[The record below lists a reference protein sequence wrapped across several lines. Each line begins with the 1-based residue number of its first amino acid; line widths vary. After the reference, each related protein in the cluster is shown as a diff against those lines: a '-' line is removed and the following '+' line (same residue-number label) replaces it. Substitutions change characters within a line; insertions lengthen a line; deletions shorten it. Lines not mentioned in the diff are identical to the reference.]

1 MKALQE
7 RWKRFQDEHMPLLDK
22 NAKHDKKFKEEA
34 QEFDK
39 EPSAEE
45 AADCIIVLMSWANA
59 HDVDLEAAVLA
70 KIEKNEKRKWEFVGG
85 VYKHI
90 KEV

>member
-1 MKALQE
+1 VRALQE
-7 RWKRFQDEHMPLLDK
+7 RWKKFQNEYMPLLDK
-22 NAKHDKKFKEEA
+22 NAKHPKKFREEA
-34 QEFDK
+34 DEFYE

-59 HDVDLEAAVLA
+59 HGVDLESAVLA
-70 KIEKNEKRKWEFVGG
+70 KIEKNEGRKWEFVGG

-90 KEV
+90 KEA